1 MSLRDNL
8 FVEPDE
14 SVDGSLSDLQGGK
27 VREKVITNKE
37 THEHPVIYGS
47 LDGGG
52 ERERE
57 REREV
62 IHHTHVSGA
71 HGRAHLQ
78 VKRKR
83 QTINAKLSFQILQ
96 HESLT

>member
-8 FVEPDE
+8 LVEPDE
-14 SVDGSLSDLQGGK
+14 SVNGSLSDLQGRK

-52 ERERE
+52 RRERE
-57 REREV
+57 RERESNYTT
-62 IHHTHVSGA
+62 ISAA
-71 HGRAHLQ
+71 HGKSSPPNQKEKADHQCEALFPN
-78 VKRKR
+78 
-83 QTINAKLSFQILQ
+83 TAA
-96 HESLT
+96 